1 MGSVNEAVFG
11 VGEGEGTRATRVEKK
26 FSVFG
31 SGAHLMSRP
40 WLKYIGE
47 LIFGRLCKI
56 LLGFLFVSTLQTC
69 RLLCATK
76 VFTRI

>member
-1 MGSVNEAVFG
+1 MMFRYCLPRKGYDLGELMGSVNEAVFG
-11 VGEGEGTRATRVEKK
+11 VGEGEGTRATKVEKK

-47 LIFGRLCKI
+47 LIFGRLC
-56 LLGFLFVSTLQTC
+56 
-69 RLLCATK
+69 
-76 VFTRI
+76 